1 MGADDTRKSANRYII
16 QVLVSLLRRR
26 GPPQAEEEVR
36 IAYPRP
42 HHNHQPEFRINNQIR
57 VPTVRVIMADGEN
70 KGVLD
75 TRDALDLARNLHMDL
90 IEVAPTANPPVC
102 RIMDYGKFMYEKE
115 KKDRAAKKSQKS
127 IDIKGVQLRPKTTEH
142 HLGFKIRAARRFLE
156 SGNKVKVTLRFKG
169 REMAHLHV
177 ARGMLEKVVG
187 ATDDL
192 AYVETMPNIE
202 GRTMLL
208 ILAPTQTTLANAH
221 LKATQQR
228 ITEERAADKA
238 AGYDEEAEEA
248 EVHDDDDDDD
258 ASAAL
263 QRAPTPEEKARE
275 RKQISRGKLAQKRA
289 DEQFGLP

>member
-1 MGADDTRKSANRYII
+1 
-16 QVLVSLLRRR
+16 
-26 GPPQAEEEVR
+26 
-36 IAYPRP
+36 
-42 HHNHQPEFRINNQIR
+42 
-57 VPTVRVIMADGEN
+57 MADGEN
-70 KGVLD
+70 KGVID

-115 KKDRAAKKSQKS
+115 KKDRAAKKSQKQF
-127 IDIKGVQLRPKTTEH
+127 DIKGVQLRPKTTEH

-177 ARGMLEKVVG
+177 ARGMLEKVVD

-208 ILAPTQTTLANAH
+208 ILAPTQQTLANTH
-221 LKATQQR
+221 LRATQQR
-228 ITEERAADKA
+228 ISEEREADKV

-248 EVHDDDDDDD
+248 EAHEDEEEDDGM
-258 ASAAL
+258 
-263 QRAPTPEEKARE
+263 QPAPQYAPAPEVKARE

>member
-1 MGADDTRKSANRYII
+1 
-16 QVLVSLLRRR
+16 
-26 GPPQAEEEVR
+26 
-36 IAYPRP
+36 
-42 HHNHQPEFRINNQIR
+42 
-57 VPTVRVIMADGEN
+57 MADGEN

-127 IDIKGVQLRPKTTEH
+127 VDIKGVQLRPKTTEH

-177 ARGMLEKVVG
+177 ARGMLEKVVN
-187 ATDDL
+187 ATNDL

-221 LKATQQR
+221 SGVTQQR
-228 ITEERAADKA
+228 ITEEREADKA
-238 AGYDEEAEEA
+238 AGYDEEVEEA
-248 EVHDDDDDDD
+248 EVPEEDEEDDD
-258 ASAAL
+258 ASTAL

-275 RKQISRGKLAQKRA
+275 RKQISRGKLAQRRA